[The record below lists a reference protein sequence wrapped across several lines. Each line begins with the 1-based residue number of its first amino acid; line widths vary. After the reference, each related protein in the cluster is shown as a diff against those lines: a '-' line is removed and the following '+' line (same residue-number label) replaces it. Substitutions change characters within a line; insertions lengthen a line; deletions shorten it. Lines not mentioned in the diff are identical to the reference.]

1 MKRGAVKRRDALRRI
16 GWGGL
21 GAAATPLWL
30 TSLSA
35 LAEEH
40 AHGLRQAGPVVAP
53 ADWTPKLLNAH
64 QNEMVV
70 TLSELIIPETDTPGA
85 KAALVNR
92 FVDAVLEDADE
103 PDRKSFLRGLEWL
116 DKRSGELFGAEF
128 VKAGPDQQAALL
140 TILSSGKNQAL
151 EDQLGVE
158 FFQALKSLTITG
170 YYTSELGMQQ
180 ELHDDGQI
188 FFAALEGCTHPE
200 HGGTS
205 PPPLPR
211 KKG

>member
-1 MKRGAVKRRDALRRI
+1 MSQPVVKRRDALRRI

-30 TSLSA
+30 SSLSA

-40 AHGLRQAGPVVAP
+40 AHSLRQAGPLVAP
-53 ADWTPKLLNAH
+53 ADWTPKVLNAH

-70 TLSELIIPETDTPGA
+70 TLSELILPETDTPGA

-92 FVDAVLEDADE
+92 FVDAVLDDADE
-103 PDRKSFLRGLEWL
+103 PDRRTFLRGLEWL
-116 DKRSGELFGAEF
+116 DARSGELFGAEF
-128 VKAGPDQQAALL
+128 VKTTPDQQTALL
-140 TILSSGKNQAL
+140 TILSSGKNKAL

-158 FFQALKSLTITG
+158 FFQAIKSLTITG
-170 YYTSELGMQQ
+170 YYTSELGMKQ

-188 FFAALEGCTHPE
+188 FFAALEGCTHAE
-200 HGGTS
+200 HGGTP

>member
-1 MKRGAVKRRDALRRI
+1 MKRSAVKRRDALRRI

-40 AHGLRQAGPVVAP
+40 AHALRQAGPAVAP
-53 ADWTPKLLNAH
+53 KDWTPKLLNAH

-116 DKRSGELFGAEF
+116 DRRCVELFGVEF
-128 VKAGPDQQAALL
+128 LKAGPDQQAALL

-158 FFQALKSLTITG
+158 FFQAIKSLTITG

-200 HGGTS
+200 HGGTA
-205 PPPLPR
+205 PPPLSR
-211 KKG
+211 KKH